1 MMLTTVIAK
10 VAGWTK
16 SLGGKIAGLIGLMTS
31 VFVLGIRWSSNRQK
45 QARLKAKVKE
55 IRELME
61 IEETHNAKTDE
72 EIADDFINRHTP
84 DGD

>member
-1 MMLTTVIAK
+1 MNIVFVK
-10 VAGWTK
+10 VVAWIK
-16 SLGGKIAGLIGLMTS
+16 NLGGKIAGLIGLMTS

-61 IEETHNAKTDE
+61 IEETHNAKSDDQ
-72 EIADDFINRHTP
+72 IADDFINRHTP

>member
-16 SLGGKIAGLIGLMTS
+16 SLGGKVAGLIGLMMS
-31 VFVLGIRWSSNRQK
+31 VFALGVRWSSNRQK
-45 QARLKAKVKE
+45 RARLEAKVKE
-55 IRELME
+55 IRERME
-61 IEETHNAKTDE
+61 IEETHNAKSDDQ
-72 EIADDFINRHTP
+72 IADEFINRHTP

>member
-16 SLGGKIAGLIGLMTS
+16 SLGGKVAGLIGLMMS